1 MVDVRYWHKADM
13 LSCTAHVR
21 LVPIADIGENERQDR
36 FLLAKRLS
44 RSLIS
49 ANRIACCG
57 SRSFC
62 NLFWLR
68 SLISAIRIAGRRSFC
83 NLFWLRSA

>member
-21 LVPIADIGENERQDR
+21 LVLIADIGENERQDR

-49 ANRIACCG
+49 ANKSPVVGAAV
-57 SRSFC
+57 
-62 NLFWLR
+62 LQLVLAAQPDLR
-68 SLISAIRIAGRRSFC
+68 Y
-83 NLFWLRSA
+83 

>member
-36 FLLAKRLS
+36 FLLKRLS

-49 ANRIACCG
+49 ANRSLLWEPQFLQLVLAAQPD
-57 SRSFC
+57 
-62 NLFWLR
+62 LR
-68 SLISAIRIAGRRSFC
+68 Y
-83 NLFWLRSA
+83 